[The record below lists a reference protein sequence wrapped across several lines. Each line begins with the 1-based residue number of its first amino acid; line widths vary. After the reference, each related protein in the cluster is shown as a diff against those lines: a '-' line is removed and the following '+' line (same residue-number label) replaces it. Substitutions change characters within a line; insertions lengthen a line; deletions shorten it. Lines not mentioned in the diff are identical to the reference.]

1 MEVLELVHGLEF
13 DNIKTI
19 WQDTIGLAFQEMFGF
34 IRSDVRN
41 GGEYICA
48 VCRGAFDA
56 ISVVDT
62 TLSGFVIDVKVL
74 KVVIKVNRAGTQVSA
89 QKGRVCCED
98 RGNIDVPLPTER
110 NGDPSLPFVE
120 MCHDSGTDLPGKI
133 LATREE
139 KS

>member
-1 MEVLELVHGLEF
+1 
-13 DNIKTI
+13 
-19 WQDTIGLAFQEMFGF
+19 MFGF
-34 IRSDVRN
+34 IGSDVRN
-41 GGEYICA
+41 GGEDICA

-62 TLSGFVIDVKVL
+62 TLSGFVINVKVL
-74 KVVIKVNRAGTQVSA
+74 QVVVKVNRAGTQISA

-98 RGNIDVPLPTER
+98 RGDIDVSLPTER

-120 MCHDSGTDLPGKI
+120 MCHDSGTELPGKI
-133 LATREE
+133 LATREK